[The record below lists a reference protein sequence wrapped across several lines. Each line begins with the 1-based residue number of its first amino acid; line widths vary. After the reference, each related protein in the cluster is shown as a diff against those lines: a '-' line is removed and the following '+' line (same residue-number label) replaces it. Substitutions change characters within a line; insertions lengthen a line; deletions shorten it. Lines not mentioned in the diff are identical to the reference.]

1 VNTTAE
7 VKALTDYCCT
17 SANAVQVVR
26 HIYDTHGP
34 DTEILFG
41 PDMWLGAYVEKELG
55 KRMHVWDGEC
65 HVHAGIRPAD
75 IAATRA
81 AHPGA
86 DFLIHPECGCTTSV
100 MEFLAAGDIAAE
112 GVHMLS
118 TGGMLKYAEQAE
130 RRAATGAV
138 EGAGVERWVDG
149 EGGATMPDGNG
160 LAGESDVGERREVVV
175 ATETGMLYP
184 LRMAAPDIDF
194 IPANAE
200 ASCVY
205 MKMITLPK
213 LRDSLRE
220 MRYEVRVPPE
230 IAERARVPIDRMV
243 AIG

>member
-1 VNTTAE
+1 
-7 VKALTDYCCT
+7 
-17 SANAVQVVR
+17 
-26 HIYDTHGP
+26 
-34 DTEILFG
+34 
-41 PDMWLGAYVEKELG
+41 
-55 KRMHVWDGEC
+55 
-65 HVHAGIRPAD
+65 
-75 IAATRA
+75 
-81 AHPGA
+81 
-86 DFLIHPECGCTTSV
+86 
-100 MEFLAAGDIAAE
+100 MEFLAAGDISAE

-130 RRAATGAV
+130 HRAAAGAL

-149 EGGATMPDGNG
+149 EGGTTTPDGDC
-160 LAGESDVGERREVVV
+160 AADERAVGERREVVV

-220 MRYEVRVPPE
+220 MKFEVRVPAGDRRARAGADRPHGGDRLTNDVGVYVNFPRWE
-230 IAERARVPIDRMV
+230 LTFMLTFVCARRRNRPCSDAHRPDQREERAQPGGARP
-243 AIG
+243 ACGP